1 MESYTSFAAVY
12 DEFMDQTPYDQ
23 WYRNVQKIFKKYG
36 VPEQGSILELGCGTG
51 KMTRRLAAGGYDV
64 TAVDASQEMLEIAK
78 NSGDDDILYVL
89 QDMAELELP
98 GRVDA
103 AVSICDCMNY
113 LLEEEQLLSAF
124 SRVKKYLKP
133 QGVFMFDMNSRYKY
147 EQILAQNIFA
157 EDREDASFIWNNFYD
172 EEERINEYQLSLFI
186 RNRQGTYDK
195 FEEAHFQKAYDR
207 VEICGLLRRAG
218 FSQIC
223 VLDAE
228 TMGEPGETAQRLYY
242 IAG

>member
-1 MESYTSFAAVY
+1 
-12 DEFMDQTPYDQ
+12 
-23 WYRNVQKIFKKYG
+23 
-36 VPEQGSILELGCGTG
+36 
-51 KMTRRLAAGGYDV
+51 
-64 TAVDASQEMLEIAK
+64 
-78 NSGDDDILYVL
+78 
-89 QDMAELELP
+89 
-98 GRVDA
+98 
-103 AVSICDCMNY
+103 
-113 LLEEEQLLSAF
+113 
-124 SRVKKYLKP
+124 
-133 QGVFMFDMNSRYKY
+133 MFDMNSRYKY

>member
-78 NSGDDDILYVL
+78 NSGDDGILYVL

-98 GRVDA
+98 GTPDRP
-103 AVSICDCMNY
+103 
-113 LLEEEQLLSAF
+113 LLE
-124 SRVKKYLKP
+124 
-133 QGVFMFDMNSRYKY
+133 
-147 EQILAQNIFA
+147 QNV
-157 EDREDASFIWNNFYD
+157 R
-172 EEERINEYQLSLFI
+172 
-186 RNRQGTYDK
+186 
-195 FEEAHFQKAYDR
+195 
-207 VEICGLLRRAG
+207 ICGKRVSLDGYG
-218 FSQIC
+218 FVI
-223 VLDAE
+223 VRI
-228 TMGEPGETAQRLYY
+228 GGR
-242 IAG
+242 

>member
-12 DEFMDQTPYDQ
+12 DEFMDRTPYDQ

-78 NSGDDDILYVL
+78 NSGDDGILYVL

-113 LLEEEQLLSAF
+113 LLEEEQLLRVSLELSYEALWNG
-124 SRVKKYLKP
+124 SR
-133 QGVFMFDMNSRYKY
+133 FR
-147 EQILAQNIFA
+147 ILEWRTESTHQW
-157 EDREDASFIWNNFYD
+157 ESDESLPLLDEDALSDMLI
-172 EEERINEYQLSLFI
+172 EE
-186 RNRQGTYDK
+186 
-195 FEEAHFQKAYDR
+195 
-207 VEICGLLRRAG
+207 
-218 FSQIC
+218 
-223 VLDAE
+223 
-228 TMGEPGETAQRLYY
+228 
-242 IAG
+242 